1 MRHQALSVRLAS
13 RWIAAS
19 AILATVLSAQPAQPQ
34 QPAAPAKQPGGNRGP
49 RQPVA
54 DDNTG
59 FSPIFDGK
67 TLQNWDG
74 DPDFWRVEN
83 ESIVGQSTTEKPLK
97 QNTFIIWRGG
107 TTKDF
112 ELKLEF
118 KMTGGNSG
126 VQYRSVP
133 LPDVGKWVL
142 KGYQAD
148 MDAQM
153 QYTGMLYEERGRGFM
168 AERGRFT
175 RIAPGGER
183 KLIGTPGE
191 NEALKANIKAG
202 DWNQL
207 HIIARG
213 NTIIHVI
220 NGHIMSVCLDEDD
233 KTRSPEG
240 LLGLQLHTGPPM
252 QVEFRNI
259 VMKKL

>member
-1 MRHQALSVRLAS
+1 MRYPALSLA
-13 RWIAAS
+13 AAVLL
-19 AILATVLSAQPAQPQ
+19 LAATAGAQ
-34 QPAAPAKQPGGNRGP
+34 GP
-49 RQPVA
+49 RQPVP
-54 DDNTG
+54 DDNAG
-59 FSPIFDGK
+59 FTSIFDGK

-74 DPDFWRVEN
+74 DPDFWRVETD
-83 ESIVGQSTTEKPLK
+83 SIVGQSTTDKPLK

-133 LPDVGKWVL
+133 LTDVGKWVL

-148 MDAQM
+148 MDAEAR
-153 QYTGMLYEERGRGFM
+153 YTGMLYEERGRGFM

-175 RIAPGGER
+175 RIAPDGQR

-191 NEALKANIKAG
+191 GDALKADIKSG

-213 NTIIHVI
+213 ATIMHVI
-220 NGHIMSVCLDEDD
+220 NGRIMSVCLDEDD

-252 QVEFRNI
+252 KVEFRNI
-259 VMKKL
+259 RLKKL